1 MVAQTSP
8 EAAPGAV
15 PSLATLLAEPTAR
28 SSRNRAWQRFKR
40 FTPGVVGL
48 IFVIA
53 LILVAGLAG
62 EGVMPHPCT
71 RDTALLVGS
80 ESHGLPDSLAGLAAE
95 KWRIPGVG
103 GAESLSLP
111 QAAAIMMYECAK
123 TIR

>member
-1 MVAQTSP
+1 VDFAQVLP
-8 EAAPGAV
+8 LVGE
-15 PSLATLLAEPTAR
+15 
-28 SSRNRAWQRFKR
+28 RF
-40 FTPGVVGL
+40 L
-48 IFVIA
+48 
-53 LILVAGLAG
+53 LVAGLAA